1 MHSARE
7 QATALW
13 LVPDDEAATYFRA
26 TIARLAARYHAP
38 VFAPHLTLG
47 LGPAELLEKIPP
59 GPLELEVAELAYS
72 EGFTRTLFVRFV
84 LSSALAALR
93 ESLGME
99 VAGYDPHL
107 SLLYC
112 LMPIAEKR
120 LLADTVSVPVRR
132 VRFTA
137 AEATRCML
145 PVAAAAD
152 VSTWQTIA
160 RRSLVPPG

>member
-13 LVPDDEAATYFRA
+13 LVPDDEAAIYFRA

-38 VFAPHLTLG
+38 IFAPHLTLG

-59 GPLELEVAELAYS
+59 APLDLEVAELACS
-72 EGFTRTLFVRFV
+72 EGFTKTLFVRFV
-84 LSSALAALR
+84 LSPALAALR
-93 ESLGME
+93 DSLGME
-99 VAGYDPHL
+99 AASYDPHL

-112 LMPIAEKR
+112 RMPIAEKR
-120 LLADTVSVPVRR
+120 LLADTVSLPVRR

-137 AEATRCML
+137 AEATRCSL
-145 PVAAAAD
+145 PVATAAD
-152 VSTWQTIA
+152 VATWKTIA
-160 RRSLVPPG
+160 RRSLAPPR